1 MKKKLILLILIMI
14 NLISCRERVIKID
27 EIEERIEITKIL
39 EGGIERILYKKGENK
54 PFTGKIVK
62 DFENDG
68 VSFEINVKNGK
79 KRWSFYRILLSKRN
93 TNERKL

>member
-1 MKKKLILLILIMI
+1 MI